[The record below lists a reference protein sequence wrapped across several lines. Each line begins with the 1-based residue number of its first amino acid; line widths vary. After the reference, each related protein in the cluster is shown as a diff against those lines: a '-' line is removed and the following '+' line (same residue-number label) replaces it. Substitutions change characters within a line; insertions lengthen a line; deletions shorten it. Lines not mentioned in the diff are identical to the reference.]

1 MGEAD
6 RYIEYKNNRRPK
18 RFLLG
23 QDNNALVAVLA
34 INIACFLILL
44 TLQVGYYF
52 YEQTAVQFNDQVMQW
67 FALPNQFVKLSERPW
82 TLITFM
88 FGESSR
94 DLFRGVS
101 NMLWLCAFGYVLQQ
115 IGGNSKLVA
124 VYLYGGLAGGLV
136 FIGSAYG
143 FTDFSPAAPQLLGAN
158 ASVLA
163 VAVATTA
170 LDPAQRFFTHIRKG
184 IPIGVLLLLYIC
196 IDFGT
201 TLSMGWP
208 TVLSHLGGGLAGWL
222 FVVLLRKDI
231 DGSRWMNQCY
241 QWATELFLPNPDAH
255 RKATKERVFYN
266 PGKRAP
272 FLKQSHVT
280 QQRID
285 ELLDKINEKGYS
297 FLTDE
302 EKAFLKKAGEDGT
315 L

>member
-6 RYIEYKNNRRPK
+6 RYIEYKNSRRPQ

-23 QDNNALVAVLA
+23 QDNNALVAVWI

-52 YEQTAVQFNDQVMQW
+52 YEQTANQFNDQVMQW
-67 FALPNQFVKLSERPW
+67 FALPHSFVKLSERPW
-82 TLITFM
+82 TLLIYM
-88 FGESSR
+88 FSESSR
-94 DLFRGVS
+94 DLFRGIS
-101 NMLWLCAFGYVLQQ
+101 NMLWLGAFGYVLQQ
-115 IGGNSKLVA
+115 IGGNSKLIA
-124 VYLYGGLAGGLV
+124 VYLYGGWIGGLIFMGASV
-136 FIGSAYG
+136 GWAA
-143 FTDFSPAAPQLLGAN
+143 SPIQTSLLGAN
-158 ASVLA
+158 ASVMA

-170 LDPAQRFFTHIRKG
+170 LDPSQRFFTHIRKG
-184 IPIGVLLLLYIC
+184 IPIGVLLLIYIC

-201 TLSMGWP
+201 SLAMGWP

-222 FVVLLRKDI
+222 FVVLLQKNI
-231 DGSRWMNQCY
+231 DGSLWLNQSY
-241 QWATELFLPNPDAH
+241 QWVIHVFSPRPDDQ
-255 RKATKERVFYN
+255 RKATKDRVFYN
-266 PGKRAP
+266 PGDRQP
-272 FLKQSHVT
+272 YRKQGNVT

-302 EKAFLKKAGEDGT
+302 EKAFLKKASEDGG